1 LSFCS
6 GFNFKNKNPVS
17 YSCFQP
23 KKWYSYQTFNN
34 HQDMSFGNKLLEL
47 RKQKGLSQ
55 EDLAVDL
62 GISQS
67 SVSNYEAGLTK
78 PDITVLEK
86 VSAYFSVPVSD
97 LLSDDQNIFY
107 SYKNKNVQN
116 TCVINSI
123 PDKLIEQYEET
134 IKSLKEQ
141 IEVLKLLA
149 NK

>member
-1 LSFCS
+1 
-6 GFNFKNKNPVS
+6 
-17 YSCFQP
+17 
-23 KKWYSYQTFNN
+23 
-34 HQDMSFGNKLLEL
+34 MSFGNKLLEL

>member
-1 LSFCS
+1 
-6 GFNFKNKNPVS
+6 
-17 YSCFQP
+17 
-23 KKWYSYQTFNN
+23 
-34 HQDMSFGNKLLEL
+34 MSFGNKLLEL

-97 LLSDDQNIFY
+97 LLSGEQTVFYNYQN
-107 SYKNKNVQN
+107 SGGQN
-116 TCVINSI
+116 GYVVNQL